1 MLKEHMKIEV
11 TQYLLDQWQE
21 VDEALDRI
29 EKLLAKENEDV

>member
-1 MLKEHMKIEV
+1 MNIEI

-29 EKLLAKENEDV
+29 EKLLATEEYNYV